1 MAIHHQNKLTG
12 LVQGVLI
19 LLTAVIILTPIY
31 WMVAAAF
38 KPYAEVFQPHL
49 FFTPTLDNFV
59 AIMQPPYEIHKKFLN
74 SAIVAL
80 TTVAIAIP
88 VATMAAYSFSRF
100 RIRGEKTIFMAI
112 IATQFVPSVILLL
125 PFFIL
130 FRDLNLLDTRF
141 GLILVNL
148 SFVIPYAVWMI
159 KGFIDAIPLDTE
171 EAAMVDGSTRIQVIK
186 NIVIPMAAP
195 GLITAGIFCFIVA
208 WNEFLLA
215 LIVTSREA
223 LTLPVGLA
231 LFNTEQ
237 GDLWQMISA
246 TGILIMLPMFA
257 LGFVIQKHFV
267 QGSTSGAVR

>member
-1 MAIHHQNKLTG
+1 MAIQHQSKLTT
-12 LVQGVLI
+12 VFHGVLI
-19 LLTAVIILTPIY
+19 FVTAVIILAPIY
-31 WMVAAAF
+31 WMVVAAF
-38 KPYAEVFQPHL
+38 KPYAEVFQPRL
-49 FFTPTLDNFV
+49 FFTPTLKNFV
-59 AIMQPPYEIHKKFLN
+59 AIMQPPYNIHLKLLN
-74 SAIVAL
+74 SIVVAL
-80 TTVAIAIP
+80 ATVAIAIP

-130 FRDLNLLDTRF
+130 FRDLGMLDTRT

-171 EAAMVDGSTRIQVIK
+171 EAAMVDGSTRLQVIK

-215 LIVTSREA
+215 LIVTSRDA
-223 LTLPVGLA
+223 LTLPVGLS

-237 GDLWQMISA
+237 GDLWQLISA
-246 TGILIMLPMFA
+246 TGILLMLPMFA

-267 QGSTSGAVR
+267 QGSTGGAVR

>member
-1 MAIHHQNKLTG
+1 MAIHHQSKLTSV
-12 LVQGVLI
+12 VQGILI
-19 LLTAVIILTPIY
+19 LVTAVIILAPIY
-31 WMVAAAF
+31 WMVVAAF
-38 KPYAEVFQPHL
+38 KPYAEVFQPNL

-80 TTVAIAIP
+80 TTVAIAVP

-100 RIRGEKTIFMAI
+100 RIKGEKTIFMAI

-130 FRDLNLLDTRF
+130 FRDLGLLDTRS

-171 EAAMVDGSTRIQVIK
+171 EAAMVDGSTRLQVIK

-195 GLITAGIFCFIVA
+195 GLITAGIFCIIVA

-215 LIVTSREA
+215 LIVTSRDA
-223 LTLPVGLA
+223 LTLPVGLS

-237 GDLWQMISA
+237 GDLWQLISA

-267 QGSTSGAVR
+267 QGSTGGAVR

>member
-1 MAIHHQNKLTG
+1 MAIHHQSKLTSV
-12 LVQGVLI
+12 VQGILI
-19 LLTAVIILTPIY
+19 FVTAVIILAPIY
-31 WMVAAAF
+31 WMVVAAF
-38 KPYAEVFQPHL
+38 KPYAEVFQPNL

-80 TTVAIAIP
+80 TTVAIAVP

-100 RIRGEKTIFMAI
+100 RIKGEKTIFMAI

-130 FRDLNLLDTRF
+130 FRDLGLLDTRT

-171 EAAMVDGSTRIQVIK
+171 EAAMVDGSTRLQVIK

-195 GLITAGIFCFIVA
+195 GLITAGIFCFIVS

-215 LIVTSREA
+215 LIVTSRDA
-223 LTLPVGLA
+223 LTLPVGLS

-237 GDLWQMISA
+237 GDLWQLISA

-267 QGSTSGAVR
+267 QGSTGGAVR

>member
-1 MAIHHQNKLTG
+1 MAIHHQSRFSRI
-12 LVQGVLI
+12 VQGLLI
-19 LLTAVIILTPIY
+19 LLTAVCILAPIY
-31 WMVAAAF
+31 WMIAAAF
-38 KPYAEVFQPHL
+38 KPYSEVFQARL
-49 FFTPTLDNFV
+49 LFTPTLENFS
-59 AIMQPPYEIHKKFLN
+59 AIMKPPYEIHKKFFN
-74 SAIVAL
+74 STVVAL
-80 TTVAIAIP
+80 ITVFVAVP

-112 IATQFVPSVILLL
+112 ISTQFIPSVIILL

-130 FRDLNLLDTRF
+130 FRDLRLLDTRTA
-141 GLILVNL
+141 LILVNL

-171 EAAMVDGSTRIQVIK
+171 EAALVDGSTRLQVIR
-186 NIVIPMAAP
+186 NVVIPMAAP

-223 LTLPVGLA
+223 VTLPVGLA

-237 GDLWQMISA
+237 GDLWQLISA
-246 TGILIMLPMFA
+246 TGLLIMLPMFV
-257 LGFVIQKHFV
+257 LGFVIQKHFI

>member
-1 MAIHHQNKLTG
+1 MAIQHQSKLTT
-12 LVQGVLI
+12 VIQGILI
-19 LLTAVIILTPIY
+19 FVTAVVILAPIY
-31 WMVAAAF
+31 WMVVAAF
-38 KPYAEVFQPHL
+38 KPYAEVFQPRL
-49 FFTPTLDNFV
+49 FFTPTLNNFV
-59 AIMQPPYEIHKKFLN
+59 AIMQPPYNIHLKLLN
-74 SAIVAL
+74 SIVVAL
-80 TTVAIAIP
+80 TTVVIAIP

-130 FRDLNLLDTRF
+130 FRDLGMLDTRT
-141 GLILVNL
+141 GHILVNL

-171 EAAMVDGSTRIQVIK
+171 EAAMVDGSTRLQVIW

-223 LTLPVGLA
+223 LTLPIGLS

-237 GDLWQMISA
+237 GDLWQLISA

>member
-1 MAIHHQNKLTG
+1 MAIQHQSKLTT
-12 LVQGVLI
+12 VIQGFLI
-19 LLTAVIILTPIY
+19 FVTAVVILVPIY
-31 WMVAAAF
+31 WMVVAAF

-59 AIMQPPYEIHKKFLN
+59 AIMQPPYEIHKKLFN
-74 SAIVAL
+74 SVIVAL
-80 TTVAIAIP
+80 TTVAIAVP

-100 RIRGEKTIFMAI
+100 RIRGEKTIFMSI

-130 FRDLNLLDTRF
+130 FRDLGLLDTKF
-141 GLILVNL
+141 ALILVNL

-171 EAAMVDGSTRIQVIK
+171 EAAMVDGSTRLQVIK

-215 LIVTSREA
+215 LIVTSRDA
-223 LTLPVGLA
+223 LTLPIGLS

-237 GDLWQMISA
+237 GDLWQLISA

-267 QGSTSGAVR
+267 QGSTGGAVR

>member
-1 MAIHHQNKLTG
+1 MAIHHQSKLTG
-12 LVQGVLI
+12 VIQGILI
-19 LLTAVIILTPIY
+19 LVTAVIILTPIY

-80 TTVAIAIP
+80 TTVAIAVP

-130 FRDLNLLDTRF
+130 FRDLGLLDTRS

-171 EAAMVDGSTRIQVIK
+171 EAAMVDGSTRLQVIK

-195 GLITAGIFCFIVA
+195 GLITAGIFCFIVS

-215 LIVTSREA
+215 LIVTSRNA

-237 GDLWQMISA
+237 GDLWQLISA

-267 QGSTSGAVR
+267 QGSTGGAVR

>member
-1 MAIHHQNKLTG
+1 MAIHHQSKLTSV
-12 LVQGVLI
+12 VQGILI
-19 LLTAVIILTPIY
+19 FVTAVIILAPIY
-31 WMVAAAF
+31 WMVVAAF
-38 KPYAEVFQPHL
+38 KPYAEVFQPNL

-80 TTVAIAIP
+80 TTVAIAVP

-100 RIRGEKTIFMAI
+100 RIKGEKTIFMAI

-130 FRDLNLLDTRF
+130 FRDLGLLDTRS

-171 EAAMVDGSTRIQVIK
+171 EAAMVDGSTRLQVIK

-195 GLITAGIFCFIVA
+195 GLITAGIFCFIVS

-215 LIVTSREA
+215 LIVTSRDA
-223 LTLPVGLA
+223 LTLPVGLS

-237 GDLWQMISA
+237 GDLWQLISA

-267 QGSTSGAVR
+267 QGSTGGAVR

>member
-1 MAIHHQNKLTG
+1 MAIHHQSKLTSV
-12 LVQGVLI
+12 VQGILI
-19 LLTAVIILTPIY
+19 FVTAVIILAPIY
-31 WMVAAAF
+31 WMVVAAF
-38 KPYAEVFQPHL
+38 KPYAEVFQPNL

-80 TTVAIAIP
+80 TTVAIAVP

-100 RIRGEKTIFMAI
+100 RIKGEKTIFMAI

-130 FRDLNLLDTRF
+130 FRDLGLLDTRT

-159 KGFIDAIPLDTE
+159 KGFIDAILLDTE
-171 EAAMVDGSTRIQVIK
+171 EAAMVDGSTRLQVIK

-195 GLITAGIFCFIVA
+195 GLITAGIFCFIVS

-215 LIVTSREA
+215 LIVTSRDA
-223 LTLPVGLA
+223 LTLPVGLS

-237 GDLWQMISA
+237 GDLWQLISA

-267 QGSTSGAVR
+267 QGSTGGAVR

>member
-1 MAIHHQNKLTG
+1 MAIHHQSRLTR
-12 LVQGVLI
+12 VIQGVLI
-19 LLTAVIILTPIY
+19 FITALAILAPIY

-38 KPYAEVFQPHL
+38 KPYSEVFQGRL
-49 FFTPTLDNFV
+49 FFTPTLKNFS
-59 AIMQPPYEIHKKFLN
+59 AIMQPPYEIHKKFFN
-74 SAIVAL
+74 STVVAL
-80 TTVAIAIP
+80 ITVFVAVP

-112 IATQFVPSVILLL
+112 VSTQFIPSVIILL

-130 FRDLNLLDTRF
+130 FRDLRLLDTRTA
-141 GLILVNL
+141 LILVNL

-171 EAAMVDGSTRIQVIK
+171 EAALVDGSTRLEVIR

-195 GLITAGIFCFIVA
+195 GLITAGIFCFIVG

-215 LIVTSREA
+215 LIVTSRDA
-223 LTLPVGLA
+223 VTLPVGLA

-237 GDLWQMISA
+237 GDLWQLISA
-246 TGILIMLPMFA
+246 TGLLIMLPMFV
-257 LGFVIQKHFV
+257 LGFVIQKHFI

>member
-1 MAIHHQNKLTG
+1 MAIQHQSKLTT
-12 LVQGVLI
+12 VIQGILI
-19 LLTAVIILTPIY
+19 FVTAVVILAPIY
-31 WMVAAAF
+31 WMVVAAF
-38 KPYAEVFQPHL
+38 KPYAEVFQPRL
-49 FFTPTLDNFV
+49 FFTPTLNNFV
-59 AIMQPPYEIHKKFLN
+59 AIMQPPYNIHLKLLN
-74 SAIVAL
+74 SIVVAL
-80 TTVAIAIP
+80 TTVVIAIP

-112 IATQFVPSVILLL
+112 IATQFVPLVILLL

-130 FRDLNLLDTRF
+130 FRDLGMLDTRT

-171 EAAMVDGSTRIQVIK
+171 AAAMVDGSTRLQVIL

-208 WNEFLLA
+208 WDEFLLA

-223 LTLPVGLA
+223 LTLPIGLS

-237 GDLWQMISA
+237 GDLWQLISA

>member
-1 MAIHHQNKLTG
+1 MAIQHQSKLTT
-12 LVQGVLI
+12 VIQGILI
-19 LLTAVIILTPIY
+19 FVTAVVILAPIY
-31 WMVAAAF
+31 WMVVAAF
-38 KPYAEVFQPHL
+38 KPYAEVFQPRL
-49 FFTPTLDNFV
+49 FFTPTLNNFV
-59 AIMQPPYEIHKKFLN
+59 AIMQPPYNIHLKLLN
-74 SAIVAL
+74 SIVVAL
-80 TTVAIAIP
+80 TTVVIAIP

-130 FRDLNLLDTRF
+130 FRDLGMLDTRT

-171 EAAMVDGSTRIQVIK
+171 EAAMVDGSTRLQVIW

-223 LTLPVGLA
+223 LTLPIGLS

-237 GDLWQMISA
+237 GDLWQLISA

>member
-1 MAIHHQNKLTG
+1 MAIQHQSKLTT
-12 LVQGVLI
+12 VIQGILI
-19 LLTAVIILTPIY
+19 FVTAVVILAPIY
-31 WMVAAAF
+31 WMVVAAF
-38 KPYAEVFQPHL
+38 KPYAEVFQPRL
-49 FFTPTLDNFV
+49 FFTPTLNNFV
-59 AIMQPPYEIHKKFLN
+59 AIMQPPYNIHLKLLN
-74 SAIVAL
+74 SIVVAL
-80 TTVAIAIP
+80 TTVVIAIP

-130 FRDLNLLDTRF
+130 FRDLGMLDTRT

-148 SFVIPYAVWMI
+148 SFVISYAVWMI

-171 EAAMVDGSTRIQVIK
+171 EAAMVDGSTRLQVIW

-223 LTLPVGLA
+223 LTLPIGLS

-237 GDLWQMISA
+237 GDLWQLISA

>member
-159 KGFIDAIPLDTE
+159 KGFLDALPLDTE
-171 EAAMVDGSTRIQVIK
+171 EAALVDGSTRIQVIK

>member
-1 MAIHHQNKLTG
+1 MAIHHQSKLTTV
-12 LVQGVLI
+12 VQGILI
-19 LLTAVIILTPIY
+19 FVTAVVILAPIY
-31 WMVAAAF
+31 WMVVAAF

-80 TTVAIAIP
+80 TTVAIAVP

-130 FRDLNLLDTRF
+130 FRDLNLLDTRT

-171 EAAMVDGSTRIQVIK
+171 EAAMVDGSTRLQVIK
-186 NIVIPMAAP
+186 NVVIPMAAP

-215 LIVTSREA
+215 LIMTSRDA
-223 LTLPVGLA
+223 LTLPVGLS

-237 GDLWQMISA
+237 GDLWQLISA

-267 QGSTSGAVR
+267 QGSTGGAVR

>member
-1 MAIHHQNKLTG
+1 MAIHHQSKLTSV
-12 LVQGVLI
+12 VQGILI
-19 LLTAVIILTPIY
+19 LVTAVIILAPIY
-31 WMVAAAF
+31 WMVVAAF
-38 KPYAEVFQPHL
+38 KPYAEVFQPNL

-80 TTVAIAIP
+80 TTVAIAVP

-100 RIRGEKTIFMAI
+100 RIKGEKTIFMAI

-130 FRDLNLLDTRF
+130 FRDLGLLDTRS

-171 EAAMVDGSTRIQVIK
+171 EAAMVDGSTRLQVIK

-215 LIVTSREA
+215 LIVTSRDA
-223 LTLPVGLA
+223 LTLPVGLS

-237 GDLWQMISA
+237 GDLWQLISA

-267 QGSTSGAVR
+267 QGSTGGAVR

>member
-1 MAIHHQNKLTG
+1 MAIQHQSKLTT
-12 LVQGVLI
+12 VIQGILI
-19 LLTAVIILTPIY
+19 FVTAVVILAPIY
-31 WMVAAAF
+31 WMVVAAF
-38 KPYAEVFQPHL
+38 KPYAEVFQPRL
-49 FFTPTLDNFV
+49 FFTPTLNNFV
-59 AIMQPPYEIHKKFLN
+59 AIMQPPYNIHLKLLN
-74 SAIVAL
+74 SIVVAL
-80 TTVAIAIP
+80 TTVVIAIP

-130 FRDLNLLDTRF
+130 FRDLGMLDTRT

-171 EAAMVDGSTRIQVIK
+171 EAAMVDGSTRLQVIW

-223 LTLPVGLA
+223 PGQSHL
-231 LFNTEQ
+231 N
-237 GDLWQMISA
+237 
-246 TGILIMLPMFA
+246 
-257 LGFVIQKHFV
+257 
-267 QGSTSGAVR
+267 

>member
-1 MAIHHQNKLTG
+1 MAIHHQSKLTG
-12 LVQGVLI
+12 VIQGILI
-19 LLTAVIILTPIY
+19 LVTAVIILTPIY

-80 TTVAIAIP
+80 TTVAIAVP
-88 VATMAAYSFSRF
+88 VAT
-100 RIRGEKTIFMAI
+100 I

-130 FRDLNLLDTRF
+130 FRDLGLLDTRS

-171 EAAMVDGSTRIQVIK
+171 EAAMVDGSTRLQVIK

-195 GLITAGIFCFIVA
+195 GLITAGIFCFIVS

-215 LIVTSREA
+215 LIVTSRNA

-237 GDLWQMISA
+237 GDLWQLISA

-267 QGSTSGAVR
+267 QGSTGGAVR

>member
-267 QGSTSGAVR
+267 QGSTRGAVR

>member
-1 MAIHHQNKLTG
+1 MAIHHQSRFTRFI
-12 LVQGVLI
+12 QGVLI
-19 LLTAVIILTPIY
+19 FITALVILVPIY

-38 KPYAEVFQPHL
+38 KPYAEVFQPRL
-49 FFTPTLDNFV
+49 FFTPTLDNFS
-59 AIMQPPYEIHKKFLN
+59 AIMKPPYLIHKKFFN
-74 SAIVAL
+74 STVVAL
-80 TTVAIAIP
+80 ITVLVAVP

-112 IATQFVPSVILLL
+112 ISTQFIPSVIILL

-130 FRDLNLLDTRF
+130 FRDLRLLDTRTA
-141 GLILVNL
+141 LILVNL

-159 KGFIDAIPLDTE
+159 KGFVDAIPLDTE
-171 EAAMVDGSTRIQVIK
+171 EAALVDGSTRLQVIR

-223 LTLPVGLA
+223 VTLPVGLA

-237 GDLWQMISA
+237 GDLWQLISA
-246 TGILIMLPMFA
+246 TGLLIMLPMFV
-257 LGFVIQKHFV
+257 LGFVIQKHFI

>member
-1 MAIHHQNKLTG
+1 MAIHHQSKLTTI
-12 LVQGVLI
+12 VQGILI
-19 LLTAVIILTPIY
+19 FVTAVIILAPIY
-31 WMVAAAF
+31 WMVVAAF

-59 AIMQPPYEIHKKFLN
+59 AIMQPPYEIHKKLLN
-74 SAIVAL
+74 SAVVAL
-80 TTVAIAIP
+80 TTVAIAVP

-130 FRDLNLLDTRF
+130 FRDLALLDTRT

-171 EAAMVDGSTRIQVIK
+171 EAAMVDGSTRLQVIK

-215 LIVTSREA
+215 LITTSRDA
-223 LTLPVGLA
+223 LTLPVGLS

-237 GDLWQMISA
+237 GDLWQLISA

-267 QGSTSGAVR
+267 QGSTGGAVR